1 MTVTTANRTTQSTTR
16 PSNALLLMPR
26 LLLNGEAA
34 VFFLGA
40 IALYIHQGGSLLL
53 FAVLILAPDLGMLG
67 YLANPRVGSVVYNTI
82 HFYLLPAVV
91 IVVSMA
97 ADSALGLQIGL
108 IWFAHIS
115 MDRIVGYGL
124 KYPTAF
130 KDTHL
135 QHV

>member
-1 MTVTTANRTTQSTTR
+1 MNQPVQPTTTSTN
-16 PSNALLLMPR
+16 PLMVMQR

-34 VFFLGA
+34 VFFFGA
-40 IALYIHQGGSLLL
+40 IALYINQGGSLLM
-53 FAVLILAPDLGMLG
+53 FVVLILAPDLGMLG
-67 YLANPRVGSVVYNTI
+67 YLANPRIGSVVYNTI
-82 HFYLLPAVV
+82 HFYLLPMAL
-91 IVVSMA
+91 IVLSLA
-97 ADSALGLQIGL
+97 AGSTLGTQIGL

-124 KYPTAF
+124 KYPTVF